1 MPLPQEKYY
10 IEEWTLTAE
19 SSFEIEHNKEITVN
33 REKGKKMW
41 NEWQKGGKNDGSL
54 NGVGEHSFFF

>member
-1 MPLPQEKYY
+1 M
-10 IEEWTLTAE
+10 
-19 SSFEIEHNKEITVN
+19 N

-41 NEWQKGGKNDGSL
+41 NKWQKGGKNDGSL

>member
-1 MPLPQEKYY
+1 M
-10 IEEWTLTAE
+10 
-19 SSFEIEHNKEITVN
+19 N

-41 NEWQKGGKNDGSL
+41 NKLQKAGKNDGSL